1 MNKDN
6 LTKLDLAKNLNKISG
21 LSVSVTKKLVD
32 DLLKILSINI
42 KNNTTILKNVG
53 TFKTVNKKKR
63 IGRNPKTKIE
73 ALISERNVV
82 VFRPSM
88 QLKNKINL
96 D

>member
-1 MNKDN
+1 VNKDN

-53 TFKTVNKKKR
+53 TFKTVNKKKNR
-63 IGRNPKTKIE
+63 KK
-73 ALISERNVV
+73 S
-82 VFRPSM
+82 
-88 QLKNKINL
+88 
-96 D
+96 